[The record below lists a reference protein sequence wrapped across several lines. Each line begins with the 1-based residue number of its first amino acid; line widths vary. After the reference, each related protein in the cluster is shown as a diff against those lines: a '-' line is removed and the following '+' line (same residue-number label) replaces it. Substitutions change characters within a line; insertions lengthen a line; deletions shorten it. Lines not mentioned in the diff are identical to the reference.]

1 MSAATA
7 HDPNHP
13 SANPFLGTEAAAGLL
28 TELRRA
34 TDGRTGDRLSA
45 AIRAVTTSGTTLPVA
60 EVDAAIAAIT
70 LLLNESDPSL
80 LDGAADEEALRHWLH
95 DVDTDLTPGRLLAAS
110 AALARI
116 ELNLDNEW
124 FAAHE
129 RAGTLPVALRS
140 LHRLRDGLAD
150 AT

>member
-7 HDPNHP
+7 HDPHP
-13 SANPFLGTEAAAGLL
+13 SANPFLDSEAAVGLL
-28 TELRRA
+28 VDLRRT
-34 TDGRTGDRLSA
+34 TDGRTGDRLSG

-70 LLLNESDPSL
+70 LLLSEHDPSL
-80 LDGAADEEALRHWLH
+80 LDGAADERAVRDWLH
-95 DVDTDLTPGRLLAAS
+95 DVDTELTPGRLLAAS

-124 FAAHE
+124 YAAHQQ
-129 RAGTLPVALRS
+129 AGTLPAALRS
-140 LHRLRDGLAD
+140 LRRLRDGLAD